1 MGRPVKETDVM
12 TWNGTAWERCDK
24 GEIYGAGA
32 AAGAV
37 TQTGNTG
44 VGFTVSRDK
53 ASANTDDVLML
64 VNNDNAGDDQAALK
78 VKQDAPT
85 DAFQVYD
92 GAAKTFSIGDGGTA
106 LLTTAATTGFAAHID
121 GSTITTGDV
130 LKLTVND
137 TPLNGGKY
145 IKCIDNGSTVD
156 FSVGE
161 AGAVAVGGTLA
172 VGGASTLTGAV
183 TAAGAITAAG
193 AVTGLRRMN
202 TDISGASATL
212 AVATT
217 PSGSV
222 CTVSAAECAVT
233 LPALTAG
240 CTYTFIMLGA
250 TSFTLTGPSACVL
263 CDGTAAA
270 KTNFV
275 WSTTP
280 QNLCVTVISTASNW
294 VVTSFTAAPDSS
306 S

>member
-1 MGRPVKETDVM
+1 MGRPLKEVDVL
-12 TWNGTAWERCDK
+12 TWNGSAWQRCGK

-44 VGFTVSRDK
+44 VGLTVSRDK
-53 ASANTDDVLML
+53 ASGNTDDVLML
-64 VNNDNAGDDQAALK
+64 VLNDNAGDDQAALK
-78 VKQDAPT
+78 VKQDGAA
-85 DAFQVYD
+85 DSIQAYD
-92 GAAKTFSIGDGGTA
+92 GASKVFSIGDGGTM
-106 LLTTAATTGFAAHID
+106 LLTTAATTGAAAHID
-121 GSTITTGDV
+121 GSTVTTGDV

-145 IKCIDNGSTVD
+145 IKCIDDSSNVD

-161 AGAVAVGGTLA
+161 AGAVVVGGTLA
-172 VGGASTLTGAV
+172 VTGASTLTGAV
-183 TAAGAITAAG
+183 AAASSITAAG

-202 TDISGASATL
+202 TDISGATATL
-212 AVATT
+212 TVAGT

-222 CTVSAAECAVT
+222 CTVSANTCAIT

-240 CTYTFIMLGA
+240 CHYTFIMLGD

-263 CDGTAAA
+263 CYGISGA

-275 WSTTP
+275 WTTTP
-280 QNLCVTVISTASNW
+280 PGLVVDVISTASNW
-294 VVTSFTAAPDSS
+294 IVSSFSAGPDSS